1 MRNGCYRGRQF
12 RLFCSLPRFFP
23 FPVPLSFPGC
33 SAPWSKVNHPRPGVR
48 HGRENGKRKPYIS
61 PHGYPPWPTRVNHRP
76 SIRIVHTIHCCVI
89 PSRRAWFLF
98 LFPSQTWNWRSSVP
112 SPPKTLSAE
121 RHVAGKQ
128 CRYSNNNRTCD
139 AAYGFGH
146 RMVEKRGLVG
156 EVASVGTRRD
166 GCDDLD
172 EAHLSWSASRNAPTT
187 PPTRASDA

>member
-1 MRNGCYRGRQF
+1 M
-12 RLFCSLPRFFP
+12 
-23 FPVPLSFPGC
+23 SFPGC

-61 PHGYPPWPTRVNHRP
+61 PHGYPPWPTKVNHRP

-98 LFPSQTWNWRSSVP
+98 LFPSQTWSWRSSAP
-112 SPPKTLSAE
+112 SPRKILCAE

-139 AAYGFGH
+139 AACDFGH
-146 RMVEKRGLVG
+146 SYGEKVRIGGGRWLPWGRGGMGVTTEMRHTFLG
-156 EVASVGTRRD
+156 QPRGMRPRHHPRGRATREGGQVA
-166 GCDDLD
+166 
-172 EAHLSWSASRNAPTT
+172 
-187 PPTRASDA
+187 